1 MRKLSYF
8 IISIFIFLLCFNI
21 SFASNDCNL
30 WKNEYL
36 DLKNKYE
43 SLEKEYYSVE
53 LEITNRY
60 KGTWATIRDI
70 ELSIARAQKEILNN
84 FVEIENK
91 YNFSIECLNTLFEN
105 WFNSYQKG
113 DYENSIWY
121 YKKYLYISWDINDVN
136 YSKAL
141 WNLTLWYWKLIQLYS
156 VKDDYENLLKYSLE
170 SLSYDNKNVYANMWA
185 WYAYMRK
192 KDYKSAKLYMKK
204 AQDYNTDIKIIEE
217 LKVYFK
223 EIEDN
228 EKKDELLKN
237 APTNDILSW
246 YQYYLNQLNIP
257 NAWEKVTNNKQVI
270 VAIIDDWININH
282 PDLLNS
288 IWINPKAKYGDSK
301 IIDFVWDW
309 MPANLPVWE
318 HWTMIAWIIWASQN
332 NYEGIAWISKNVKLM
347 PLRVFDADG
356 ISYEEDIIDAINYA
370 IDNWA
375 NIINLSLWQSQFYYS
390 DNYDEV
396 IKKAYDNWVIV
407 VIAAWN
413 WDILSWQNTWINLT
427 NNPISPVCNN
437 ESKYKFSIWVY
448 ATDEDW
454 YRTNWTN
461 YWDCTWFFAPWV
473 WIISTSIPIFNS
485 NYWDNYNISDW
496 TSFSAPIITWII
508 ALWYN
513 QYWYIN
519 PSDIYDSL
527 EESKVKVDKI
537 WYKID
542 ASKYI
547 DIIWQKFKQQE
558 DEQKIIDN
566 ENKQKQKAELVFNQ
580 IKKQLNRKSQIQK
593 NNYYKSILKQL
604 NPIKDKLSWDK
615 SIIINHLVYLLN
627 EEIKK

>member
-1 MRKLSYF
+1 MKKIILF
-8 IISIFIFLLCFNI
+8 AIFWIISFNN
-21 SFASNDCNL
+21 SYWYSNCTVYKEL
-30 WKNEYL
+30 NERYPSNNTL
-36 DLKNKYE
+36 YDYNNCL
-43 SLEKEYYSVE
+43 
-53 LEITNRY
+53 LEIKELFIKWNDSYNNWSY
-60 KGTWATIRDI
+60 KEAINYYN
-70 ELSIARAQKEILNN
+70 QYLN
-84 FVEIENK
+84 
-91 YNFSIECLNTLFEN
+91 
-105 WFNSYQKG
+105 
-113 DYENSIWY
+113 
-121 YKKYLYISWDINDVN
+121 
-136 YSKAL
+136 
-141 WNLTLWYWKLIQLYS
+141 
-156 VKDDYENLLKYSLE
+156 
-170 SLSYDNKNVYANMWA
+170 
-185 WYAYMRK
+185 
-192 KDYKSAKLYMKK
+192 
-204 AQDYNTDIKIIEE
+204 YNTDINNNDYISVKHNLKLSYNAFAWVFFDKKDRVNAIINYKLLLKIDSKDYLSNYNIWSAYYNNWDYNNALIYYQYAYNNAIYKNDIEEVNKMIDSTKII
-217 LKVYFK
+217 LKNQ
-223 EIEDN
+223 EI
-228 EKKDELLKN
+228 KKN
-237 APTNDILSW
+237 APTNDNYSW

-448 ATDEDW
+448 ATDENW

-527 EESKVKVDKI
+527 EESKVKIDKI

-615 SIIINHLVYLLN
+615 SIVINHLVYLLN